1 MPTESAPVAPAPQ
14 LPPEAQ
20 QPPKAPQHP
29 APQSAMQ
36 RMESD
41 PNLAMDALIAR
52 RRAKNE
58 AESTPK
64 AGENAEKPAESG
76 SETPPADKPKLGDL
90 IAKALKFTSKPEEK
104 KAEAPT
110 AAPVVEDKPAV
121 QAAPAEDKPAKT
133 IVSRKKPAPEPIDT
147 GKLVSEA
154 ATAATAAAVKAMQP
168 SVQRHEPAPVKI
180 EDSLKEDDRQE
191 YLTAKHLSET
201 NPKFKG
207 AEKIVLDHIKKSE
220 DYASR
225 WEASN
230 PGKVFDPND
239 DEHDTFYSALE
250 KPWSDREFRDAEIE
264 IKAEEIVERKLKGS
278 NAKFKEL
285 ERDSARIEL
294 APTVDR
300 AFTSAAGLLAKSIG
314 EDVHEKITKGG
325 FSKLEEEDP
334 ITAEVLTHTLGPLQP
349 IIETIIQLDDPRG
362 RFAIDPNNPLH
373 QKWNEILIDG
383 EARCAGRT
391 DESGKMFATRADYGR
406 MNAAQREKHWYLT
419 PDHLVTGVVD
429 FAAKT
434 AAQIIKTEKER
445 YKKIAES
452 MGFVPKQ
459 SASPAGSKA
468 EATKSQQE
476 TPPAAAAPAP
486 VKPVSPSVGSG
497 APIDAKGEAPK
508 GGKAVLMDAFS
519 KTLFG
524 R

>member
-1 MPTESAPVAPAPQ
+1 MPIESAPVAPAPQ

-20 QPPKAPQHP
+20 QPPQAPQPP

-52 RRAKNE
+52 RRTKKE

-64 AGENAEKPAESG
+64 AGETPEKPAESG
-76 SETPPADKPKLGDL
+76 AETPSSDRPKLGDL
-90 IAKALKFTSKPEEK
+90 IAKALKFTPKPEEN
-104 KAEAPT
+104 KAEAP
-110 AAPVVEDKPAV
+110 VVPDLT
-121 QAAPAEDKPAKT
+121 QDKPAKT
-133 IVSRKKPAPEPIDT
+133 IVSKKKPAPEPIDT
-147 GKLVSEA
+147 GKLVSDA
-154 ATAATAAAVKAMQP
+154 AMAATAAAVRAMQP
-168 SVQRHEPAPVKI
+168 SVQRNEPAPVKL
-180 EDSLKEDDRQE
+180 EDSLKEDDRRE

-225 WEASN
+225 WEESN
-230 PGKVFDPND
+230 PGRVFSPDD
-239 DEHDTFYSALE
+239 DEHDTFYEALE

-264 IKAEEIVERKLKGS
+264 IKAEQIVERKLRGS

-285 ERDSARIEL
+285 EQDSARIEL

-300 AFTSAAGLLAKSIG
+300 AFTSAAGLLAKSVG
-314 EDVHEKITKGG
+314 EDVHERITKGG

-373 QKWNEILIDG
+373 QKWNEILLDG

-391 DESGKMFATRADYGR
+391 DQSGKMFASRADFGR
-406 MNAAQREKHWYLT
+406 MNTAQREKHWYLT
-419 PDHLVTGVVD
+419 PDHLVSGVVD

-434 AAQIIKTEKER
+434 AAQIIKTEKDR

-452 MGFVPKQ
+452 MGYALK
-459 SASPAGSKA
+459 SAPAAGSSKSD
-468 EATKSQQE
+468 ATKVAQE
-476 TPPAAAAPAP
+476 VHAAAPPAHAA
-486 VKPVSPSVGSG
+486 KPVSPSVGSG

-508 GGKAVLMDAFS
+508 GGRAVLMDAFS

>member
-1 MPTESAPVAPAPQ
+1 MPIESAPVAPAPQ

-20 QPPKAPQHP
+20 QPPQAPQPP

-52 RRAKNE
+52 RRSKKE

-64 AGENAEKPAESG
+64 AVETPEKPAESG
-76 SETPPADKPKLGDL
+76 AETPPSDRPKLGDL
-90 IAKALKFTSKPEEK
+90 IAKALKFTPKPEEK
-104 KAEAPT
+104 KAEAPVV
-110 AAPVVEDKPAV
+110 AAPVGDKAV
-121 QAAPAEDKPAKT
+121 IPTEGKPAKT
-133 IVSRKKPAPEPIDT
+133 IVSKKKPTPEPIDT
-147 GKLVSEA
+147 GKLVSDA
-154 ATAATAAAVKAMQP
+154 ATAATAAAVRAMQP
-168 SVQRHEPAPVKI
+168 SVQRHESAPVKL
-180 EDSLKEDDRQE
+180 EDSLKEDDRRE

-230 PGKVFDPND
+230 PGMVFSPDD

-264 IKAEEIVERKLKGS
+264 IKAEEIVERKLRGS

-300 AFTSAAGLLAKSIG
+300 AFTSAAGLLARSVG
-314 EDVHEKITKGG
+314 EDVHERITKGG

-362 RFAIDPNNPLH
+362 RFAIDPYNPLH

-391 DESGKMFATRADYGR
+391 DESGKMFATRADFGR

-419 PDHLVTGVVD
+419 PDHLVSGVVD

-434 AAQIIKTEKER
+434 AAQIIKTEKDR

-452 MGFVPKQ
+452 MGFVPR
-459 SASPAGSKA
+459 
-468 EATKSQQE
+468 T
-476 TPPAAAAPAP
+476 AAAAGSSKSDATKAAQAVQPAAP
-486 VKPVSPSVGSG
+486 QAQAVKPVSPSVGSG

-508 GGKAVLMDAFS
+508 GGRAVLMDAFS